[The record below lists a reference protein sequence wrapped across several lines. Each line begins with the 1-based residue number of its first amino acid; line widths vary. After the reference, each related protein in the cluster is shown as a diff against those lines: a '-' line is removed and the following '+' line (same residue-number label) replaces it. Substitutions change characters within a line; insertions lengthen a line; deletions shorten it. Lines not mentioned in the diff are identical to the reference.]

1 MGDMRNMVEYF
12 RGRNEVSALYVFGIR
27 KGMANPE
34 RELGLGVLLDRTG
47 CRKGEC
53 DFLDMGT
60 WDISDDFP
68 EWKANV
74 VLLNDAPPFVQ
85 YHVVRKGS
93 VVFEKDQSYRVRFAQ
108 RALDQFLNE
117 RDKVV
122 FVVEGA
128 EDYGADFYEA
138 VEGDGI

>member
-1 MGDMRNMVEYF
+1 MEDMRNMVEYF

-27 KGMANPE
+27 RGMANPE
-34 RELGLGVLLDRTG
+34 RELGLGVLLDRTRG
-47 CRKGEC
+47 KKGEC